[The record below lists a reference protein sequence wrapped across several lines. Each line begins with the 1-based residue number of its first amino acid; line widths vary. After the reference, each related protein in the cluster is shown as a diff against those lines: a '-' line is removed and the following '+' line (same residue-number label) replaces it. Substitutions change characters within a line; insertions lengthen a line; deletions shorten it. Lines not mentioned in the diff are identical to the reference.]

1 MPADSERGERGGR
14 RQGDKMPV
22 ATRSGQDLPVV
33 EQELPV
39 VARLIVE
46 VRSDG
51 SRTVAR
57 GAMEDAATGLK
68 VAIEA
73 SGSSPLELALGLAKS
88 ILAAPWF
95 AKQVTGI
102 RALLRK

>member
-1 MPADSERGERGGR
+1 MSDPPSRKNATSVTTATGQTLPA
-14 RQGDKMPV
+14 PV
-22 ATRSGQDLPVV
+22 ED
-33 EQELPV
+33 LPV

-57 GAMEDAATGLK
+57 GAMEDAASDTR

-73 SGSSPLELALGLAKS
+73 SGATPLELALGLAKS
-88 ILAAPWF
+88 ILAAPWLRRHM
-95 AKQVTGI
+95 VRSGL
-102 RALLRK
+102 RALLKKP